1 MANVSGTEINLKPTD
16 GMKTEA
22 QRYKNWKKEGRAGGT
37 QVAAV
42 RATQILSGSE
52 LSPDVTLRMF
62 SFFSRHEVDK
72 KAEGFRKGEKG
83 YPSKGRVAWAAWG
96 GDAGFSWSRGKAA
109 AIKKARERAEVIEMA
124 RPYPNEHAATIVDS
138 NQFDTFRRSN
148 NERGEGIDYIFG
160 IKDNEEGAELQSIR
174 FRLTQYSSSQALEW
188 LEENEFEP
196 IKFEPA
202 TNEKTMTEEIQ
213 KVERAEPDALK
224 TGDFVSWNASGGRAR
239 GKITRIVRDGKID
252 VPSSSFVING
262 TPEDPAALIQVYRN
276 GESTDIF
283 AGHRF
288 SALTKISDIRSIEA
302 GENFERKE
310 VTDFK
315 NVKARTFEFPFS
327 SEFPVK
333 RYFGNEILSHE
344 EGAADLSRLNDGGIV
359 LFNHDMNKPIG
370 VVESAR
376 IDSETKRG
384 YAKIRFSRNK
394 LATEVLQDVSDN
406 VIRGVSFGYSIND
419 IDETEDGMLARSWS
433 VHELSVVTVP
443 ADPTI
448 GFGRSLI
455 APSQGNSITMEDKSP
470 NQEINSADDSASPS
484 VRTMEEPIK
493 ETKVEAEK
501 SVEIDI
507 KAEVQRAIDEN
518 NARTASIT
526 SLCREFGEY
535 GAEEIAETLIKG
547 NKSVVEARA
556 AILDLVK
563 NKAEVNNTPI
573 RSTDMTSN
581 EVGLDK
587 KEVKKFSFLRAL
599 NALANPNDRSAQE
612 AAAFEREVSDEASKR
627 YDKPANGILV
637 PNEVLQRDL
646 NVGTATAGGNLVP
659 TELLSGS
666 FIDILRKRM
675 AVMAANPTMLTGLS
689 GNIAIP
695 RMTQSASGFFVGEGS
710 EPTESQQAFDQVNMT
725 PKTVGG
731 VVEFT
736 RRLLL
741 QSSIDV
747 ESMIR
752 DDIARV
758 IATKLDNA
766 AIYGTGSS
774 NQPLGIKDTTGVGTQ
789 TITTFGTFA
798 EYIGMETDVAAANA
812 DVANMFYI
820 INASA
825 RGALKSTEVAS
836 NTGKFV
842 FENNEINGYP
852 VIVSNQ
858 LVNNDALFGDFS
870 QFCIG
875 MWSGLDLTVDTIT
888 KAGSGTV
895 KIVALQDVD
904 FAIKQPTA
912 FCFGT

>member
-1 MANVSGTEINLKPTD
+1 
-16 GMKTEA
+16 
-22 QRYKNWKKEGRAGGT
+22 
-37 QVAAV
+37 
-42 RATQILSGSE
+42 
-52 LSPDVTLRMF
+52 
-62 SFFSRHEVDK
+62 
-72 KAEGFRKGEKG
+72 
-83 YPSKGRVAWAAWG
+83 
-96 GDAGFSWSRGKAA
+96 
-109 AIKKARERAEVIEMA
+109 
-124 RPYPNEHAATIVDS
+124 
-138 NQFDTFRRSN
+138 
-148 NERGEGIDYIFG
+148 
-160 IKDNEEGAELQSIR
+160 
-174 FRLTQYSSSQALEW
+174 
-188 LEENEFEP
+188 
-196 IKFEPA
+196 
-202 TNEKTMTEEIQ
+202 MTEEIQ

-315 NVKARTFEFPFS
+315 NVKSRTFEFPFS

-493 ETKVEAEK
+493 ETQVEAEK

-587 KEVKKFSFLRAL
+587 KEVKRFSFLRAL

-695 RMTQSASGFFVGEGS
+695 RMTQSATGFFVGEGGT
-710 EPTESQQAFDQVNMT
+710 PTESQQAFDQVNMT

-747 ESMIR
+747 ESMVR

-766 AIYGTGSS
+766 AIYGSGSS
-774 NQPLGIKDTTGVGTQ
+774 NEPLGIKDTTGVGTQ

-798 EYIGMETDVAAANA
+798 EYIGMETDVAVANA

-825 RGALKSTEVAS
+825 RGALKSTEIAS
-836 NTGKFV
+836 NTARFV

-858 LVNNDALFGDFS
+858 LVNNDVVFGDFS